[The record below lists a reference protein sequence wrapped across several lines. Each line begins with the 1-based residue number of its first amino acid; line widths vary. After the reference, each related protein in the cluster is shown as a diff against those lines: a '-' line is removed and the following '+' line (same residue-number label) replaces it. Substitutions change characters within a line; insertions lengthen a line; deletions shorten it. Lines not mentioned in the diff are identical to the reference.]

1 MKVIVT
7 GSTGLVGRALVRSL
21 LADGNSVTRLVR
33 GGAQTFSAPGTRAVR
48 WEPDEGVIDAKEL
61 EGHDAAVHL
70 AGEPI
75 AEGRWTQERKRR
87 ILESRV
93 KGTRL
98 LAETLARLEEKPKV
112 LVSASAIGFYG
123 DRGDEVL
130 REESASGEDFLSE
143 VCREWEK
150 ATLAA
155 SQAGIRVVH
164 LRIGIVLSAEGGALA
179 KMLAPFKLGVGGRVG
194 SGRQYMSWITLDDLV
209 GVIRRALADESLR
222 GPVNAVAPNAVT
234 NEEFTKAL
242 GRVLGRPTFLHVP
255 AFAARLAFGEMA
267 DALLLS
273 SARVEPARL
282 KEAGYEFSQTEIE
295 GALRHVLKKRQSRE
309 R

>member
-7 GSTGLVGRALVRSL
+7 GATGLVGRALVRSL
-21 LADGNSVTRLVR
+21 LADGHEVTRLVR
-33 GGAQTFSAPGTRAVR
+33 GDAQGFRAPGTTAVH
-48 WEPDEGVIDAKEL
+48 WEPDGGVIDAKEL
-61 EGHDAAVHL
+61 EGHDAAIHL

-75 AEGRWTQERKRR
+75 ADGRWDEEKKQR
-87 ILESRV
+87 IRESRV

-98 LAETLARLEEKPKV
+98 LAEALAGLSEKPRT

-123 DRGDEVL
+123 NRGAEVL

-155 SQAGIRVVH
+155 SQAGIRVAH
-164 LRIGIVLSAEGGALA
+164 IRIGVVLSAEGGALE
-179 KMLAPFKLGVGGRVG
+179 KMLKPFKLGLGGRVG
-194 SGRQYMSWITLDDLV
+194 SGQQYMSWITLDDLI
-209 GVIRRALADESLR
+209 GVIKRALTDESLR
-222 GPVNAVAPNAVT
+222 GPINAVAPNPVT

-242 GRVLGRPTFLHVP
+242 GRVLGRPTFMTVP

-273 SARVEPARL
+273 GARVEPARL
-282 KEAGYEFSQTEIE
+282 REAGFEFKQPEIE
-295 GALRHVLKKRQSRE
+295 GALRQVLGK
-309 R
+309 

>member
-7 GSTGLVGRALVRSL
+7 GATGLVGHALVRSL
-21 LADGNSVTRLVR
+21 LADGHEVTRLVR
-33 GGAQTFSAPGTRAVR
+33 GDAQGFRAPGTAAVH
-48 WEPDEGVIDAKEL
+48 WEPDNGVIDAKEL
-61 EGHDAAVHL
+61 EGHDAAIHL
-70 AGEPI
+70 AGESI
-75 AEGRWTQERKRR
+75 ADGRWDEEKKRR

-98 LAETLARLEEKPKV
+98 LAEALAGLNEKPKT

-123 DRGDEVL
+123 NRGAEVL

-150 ATLAA
+150 ATLPA
-155 SQAGIRVVH
+155 SQAGIRVIHV
-164 LRIGIVLSAEGGALA
+164 RIGVVLSAEGGALE
-179 KMLAPFKLGVGGRVG
+179 KMVKPFKLGLGGRVG
-194 SGRQYMSWITLDDLV
+194 SGQQYMSWITLDDLV
-209 GVIRRALADESLR
+209 GVIKRALTDESLR
-222 GPVNAVAPNAVT
+222 GPINAVAPNPVT

-242 GRVLGRPTFLHVP
+242 GRVLGRPTFLPVP

-273 SARVEPARL
+273 GARVEPARL
-282 KEAGYEFSQTEIE
+282 REAGYEFKQPEIE
-295 GALRHVLKKRQSRE
+295 GALRHVLKK
-309 R
+309 

>member
-7 GSTGLVGRALVRSL
+7 GSTGLVGQALIRSL
-21 LADGNSVTRLVR
+21 LAEGHEVTRLVR
-33 GGAQTFSAPGTRAVR
+33 GDAQGFRAPGTSAVHWNPER
-48 WEPDEGVIDAKEL
+48 GEIDAKEL
-61 EGHDAAVHL
+61 EAHAAAVHL
-70 AGEPI
+70 AGEPV
-75 AEGRWTQERKRR
+75 AEGRWDEAKKRR

-98 LAETLARLEEKPKV
+98 IAEALAGLSQKPKA

-123 DRGDEVL
+123 DRGEEVL
-130 REESASGEDFLSE
+130 REESASGGDFLSE

-164 LRIGIVLSAEGGALA
+164 VRIGVVLSGEGGALS
-179 KMLAPFKLGVGGRVG
+179 KMLTPFKLGVGGRIG
-194 SGRQYMSWITLDDLV
+194 SGRQYMSWITLEDLV
-209 GVIRRALADESLR
+209 RIIRRALTDEQLR
-222 GPVNAVAPNAVT
+222 GPVNAVAPNPVT

-242 GRVLGRPTFLHVP
+242 GRVLGRPTLLPIP

-267 DALLLS
+267 DALLLA

-282 KEAGYEFSQTEIE
+282 REAGFEFKHSEIE
-295 GALRHVLKKRQSRE
+295 DALRDVLAK
-309 R
+309 